1 MEPLSQIVNSAL
13 DEITNGQFV
22 SLPRLGMTGLLNDF
36 QYAWLKKLKLP
47 YKYEM
52 LDFARNLCNG
62 ENKTVFKVTNSKSI
76 NDVRNKLSGYIK
88 KWHKNDDRVILSL
101 TFDGEK
107 INAEWIEIEK
117 YLQTEKPD
125 LRR

>member
-36 QYAWLKKLKLP
+36 QYAWLKKLKIS
-47 YKYEM
+47 YKFEM
-52 LDFARNLCNG
+52 LDFARSLCNG
-62 ENKTVFKVTNSKSI
+62 ENKTVLKVTNSKSI

-88 KWHKNDDRVILSL
+88 RWHKSDDRVILSL
-101 TFDGEK
+101 RFDGKK
-107 INAEWIEIEK
+107 INAEWLEMEK
-117 YLQTEKPD
+117 YLALNEKD
-125 LRR
+125 VAR